1 MIEELGLSKQDPFI
15 VKMISGLKEKNKPLN
30 WEEFLDTIASQVGET
45 KTKDGIRKVFSLFD
59 SDSNGIVNFEEFKA
73 LMKQLHDSYNDDDIL
88 EMLHST
94 HINNKTSSNEGFTFE
109 EFYTIVSTFN
119 NK

>member
-1 MIEELGLSKQDPFI
+1 
-15 VKMISGLKEKNKPLN
+15 
-30 WEEFLDTIASQVGET
+30 
-45 KTKDGIRKVFSLFD
+45 
-59 SDSNGIVNFEEFKA
+59 
-73 LMKQLHDSYNDDDIL
+73 MKQLHDSYNDEEIM

-94 HINNKTSSNEGFTFE
+94 HVNNKTSSNEGFTFE